1 MQKISVTLSLV
12 IIAYIFCNC
21 LIFTYKGTK
30 YLRDYQ
36 LFSLYSYPE
45 LAYYI
50 EIKRDF
56 SDIEERLNYYISHP
70 DEALSIIRH
79 AHEWVNQFR
88 DTRRETL
95 ISLLTLDKYFRIANG
110 EGRFSRS

>member
-21 LIFTYKGTK
+21 LIFTYKDTK

-45 LAYYI
+45 LASICNISSYTLSSLSMAKSRLY
-50 EIKRDF
+50 KKMFNKKGSAKDL
-56 SDIEERLNYYISHP
+56 DIF
-70 DEALSIIRH
+70 IR
-79 AHEWVNQFR
+79 EF
-88 DTRRETL
+88 
-95 ISLLTLDKYFRIANG
+95 
-110 EGRFSRS
+110 